1 MHGARVLVI
10 RAITEITHTLLAQ
23 QQVQAQQQLVAA
35 ERERTRLTRL
45 RLQVG
50 SASLLETLETERSL
64 ASAEQAL
71 VQVKLAELLNRMAL
85 YKALGGDEARQQ
97 R

>member
-1 MHGARVLVI
+1 MSQGSWA
-10 RAITEITHTLLAQ
+10 